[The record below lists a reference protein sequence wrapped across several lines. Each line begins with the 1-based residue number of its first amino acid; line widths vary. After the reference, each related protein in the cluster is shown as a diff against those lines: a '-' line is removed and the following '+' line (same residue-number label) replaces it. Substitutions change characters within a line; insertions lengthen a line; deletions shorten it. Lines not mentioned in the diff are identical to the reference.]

1 MRALP
6 LLVTACAFCC
16 SIADTASLPSL
27 PAPKNWLAQHRALL
41 SSARTLQGDNDGAS
55 ASAAPP
61 PSWRRLWDEL
71 RATQQLAYSAPASVL
86 SLGLTASE
94 LVIPRLRGNLFD
106 AAVTPGAAFAPM
118 WPTVSAPY
126 PGASRALLSH
136 LRRPYSHV
144 RARPYSSVP
153 SLCSPSSAGRSTS
166 PRPSSL
172 HVRGG
177 ARPCP
182 HACGSSTACS
192 RRSRPSSTRRRRE
205 SSRRACSPSLSASNP
220 SPTADPSEVRDQ
232 TPAEHPTPK
241 PSGAPPC

>member
-41 SSARTLQGDNDGAS
+41 SSARTLQGDSDGAS

-144 RARPYSSVP
+144 RAPARTAPCPRSARPLRLGAQHRLVHP
-153 SLCSPSSAGRSTS
+153 LCTCAVGRGHVRTRAALRQPARAGAGLLRPADAGRA
-166 PRPSSL
+166 L
-172 HVRGG
+172 VAVAH
-177 ARPCP
+177 
-182 HACGSSTACS
+182 
-192 RRSRPSSTRRRRE
+192 
-205 SSRRACSPSLSASNP
+205 RA
-220 SPTADPSEVRDQ
+220 
-232 TPAEHPTPK
+232 
-241 PSGAPPC
+241 